1 MQRHGHKSMV
11 WGFTLLELLVALA
24 IFLTVMTMAV
34 SIFLTALKN
43 QRQGFLS
50 QNLQDDA
57 RYIMEV
63 IAKEVRMSKIYTATS
78 ANSSV
83 LSIKNQNNVDVVYCF
98 TTVDGR
104 LAITRQIGTSCSV
117 QASARLNSSQIRVDG
132 RFYVRNSA
140 GEQPRVTVV
149 LHIYPS
155 TTAQPEMWIEDTI
168 TNRIYQ

>member
-1 MQRHGHKSMV
+1 MI
-11 WGFTLLELLVALA
+11 ELLVALA

-34 SIFLTALKN
+34 SIFLTSLKN

-63 IAKEVRMSKIYTATS
+63 IAKEVRMSNVYTATS
-78 ANSSV
+78 DNSQE
-83 LSIKNQNNVDVVYCF
+83 LWIKNQSNNNVRYCF
-98 TTVDGR
+98 TSIDGR
-104 LAITRQIGTSCSV
+104 PALTRKIGPSACNSHG
-117 QASARLNSSQIRVDG
+117 ASDRLNSSQVRVDG

-155 TTAQPEMWIEDTI
+155 TTTQPEMWIEDTI
-168 TNRIYQ
+168 TNRIYE